1 MASGEAAGAAPPR
14 ALTGNVLALLSTVL
28 WSSAFPATEFLLRS
42 WDPLPLAVA
51 RLTGAA
57 TFILLLALLAG
68 QGRELARAPMRD
80 VFFLGGCGVAASV
93 LLVVIGQLWTD
104 AVTVGIIS
112 TTMPLISA
120 LMAWALDGL
129 RPTAPVA
136 VGIVLAIA
144 GGIVATT
151 DGTGSGAGPRGGEIL
166 VLASMVAWIWY
177 SRGALT
183 RLAGHGDLA
192 LSGLTFAAAAIVVAG
207 VLALALPL
215 GLAEPRF
222 VLDGPNLAAVLWMG
236 MIAIGLSVPL
246 WFTSA
251 RILGLTVAAIH
262 TNLAPFYVMLI
273 AVGFGGTVSGRQVL
287 GAVLVA
293 AGALLA
299 QLAHRWKLR
308 PDGA

>member
-1 MASGEAAGAAPPR
+1 MAGGEAVGTAAPSR
-14 ALTGNVLALLSTVL
+14 VLTGNGLALLSTVL

-68 QGRELARAPMRD
+68 QARDLARAPLRD

-93 LLVVIGQLWTD
+93 LLVVIGQTRTD

-129 RPTAPVA
+129 RPTRPVVA
-136 VGIVLAIA
+136 GIGLAIA

-151 DGTGSGAGPRGGEIL
+151 GGPGSGSGPRGGEIL
-166 VLASMVAWIWY
+166 VLGSMVAWIWY
-177 SRGALT
+177 SRAALT

-192 LSGLTFAAAAIVVAG
+192 LSGLTFGAAAIVVAG
-207 VLALALPL
+207 VLAVAVPL
-215 GLAEPRF
+215 GLAEPR
-222 VLDGPNLAAVLWMG
+222 VNLDLPNLAAALWMS

-251 RILGLTVAAIH
+251 RILGITVAAIH

-273 AVGFGGTVSGRQVL
+273 ALGMGGTVSGRQVL

-299 QLAHRWKLR
+299 QISARR
-308 PDGA
+308 RAAA